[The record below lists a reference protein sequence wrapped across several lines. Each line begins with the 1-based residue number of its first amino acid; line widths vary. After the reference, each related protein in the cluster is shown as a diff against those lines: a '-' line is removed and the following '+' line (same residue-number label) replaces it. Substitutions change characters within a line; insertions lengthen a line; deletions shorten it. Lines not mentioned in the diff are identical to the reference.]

1 MNDKIEAVAGVVDSD
16 YRGAVKVLL
25 FNSSNKKF
33 SVEVGQRIAQMV
45 FLEKLNV
52 KFTFVQFLS
61 ETDRQDSGFGSSANF
76 SL

>member
-33 SVEVGQRIAQMV
+33 SDEVGQRIAQMV

-52 KFTFVQFLS
+52 KFTFVQFSS

-76 SL
+76 

>member
-16 YRGAVKVLL
+16 YRGAVKVIL
-25 FNSSNKKF
+25 FNNSNEKF

-45 FLEKLNV
+45 FLEKFNV

-61 ETDRQDSGFGSSANF
+61 EADRQDSGFGSSGNF
-76 SL
+76 

>member
-1 MNDKIEAVAGVVDSD
+1 MNDKTEAVAGVVDSD

-25 FNSSNKKF
+25 FNTSNEKF

-52 KFTFVQFLS
+52 KFTFVQFSS

-76 SL
+76 

>member
-1 MNDKIEAVAGVVDSD
+1 MNDKIEAVARVVDSD
-16 YRGAVKVLL
+16 YRGAVKVIL
-25 FNSSNKKF
+25 FNNSNEKF